1 MTIDKISIDSFGKLS
16 NLEIVPEPGL
26 NIIYA
31 PNESGK
37 TTLLSFIKFVFYGTR
52 QKKLKGDMTFK
63 EKYMPWSGMP
73 MSGSI
78 EFTHNGKKYIIYRNE
93 GAKNGS
99 RKLEIKELSTGMQ
112 CNIAEPGRHFFSVG
126 EKAFSDSCFVTDIAS
141 ITDSDDDIISL
152 LSKSNVDTLSYGRVK
167 GVLEEKI
174 LSLSSPKRSSSAL
187 SLLSKQLG
195 SENSELISTSK
206 ELSHV
211 ADVLSSFQS
220 KQAALRS
227 ELGELDELLAHE
239 AQAGRSFQYYELLS
253 DLERECEN
261 HEVLSSQL
269 ASVDIRLSQT
279 DEKSLLGK
287 FGFLMRWISA
297 SMTIVLATFAF
308 FAKNTF
314 VTAAAVL
321 GAVVCFLT
329 LLFQRKNRPQTKD
342 DGAQLSAV
350 CSALQ
355 RQIELSQ
362 RRIDDIKASVLRF
375 ETSNPDIV
383 RHKNQNE
390 AQRNSFTKE
399 ELNGIIDR
407 KERCTHELKAL
418 ESRCASLSERH
429 AELSLKAD
437 ALRFSIDNLDQKICA
452 VNSKLEV
459 YRTALS
465 ILESAFCSMR
475 DEFAPR
481 LCADAFEMLSAISE
495 GEFDA
500 LVANESFEAS
510 VKINSDYKDVK
521 SLSGGTRSLVYLA
534 LRMAVCDYMSPGES
548 VPVFLD
554 DVLSAFDDDRCARMM
569 HALGAMSR
577 SRQIFLCTCRSR
589 EAFVPDGCGSASIFS
604 IGRKDDNNG

>member
-16 NLEIVPEPGL
+16 NLEIMPASGL

-37 TTLLSFIKFVFYGTR
+37 STLLSFIKFVFYGTR
-52 QKKLKGDMTFK
+52 QKKVKGDMTFK
-63 EKYMPWSGMP
+63 EKYMPWSGLP

-99 RKLEIKELSTGMQ
+99 RRLEIKELSSGVL
-112 CNIAEPGRHFFSVG
+112 CNISEPGRHFFSVG

-152 LSKSNVDTLSYGRVK
+152 LSKSNVDTVSYGRVK
-167 GVLEEKI
+167 EVLEEKI
-174 LSLSSPKRSSSAL
+174 LSLSSPKRSSSDL

-195 SENSELISTSK
+195 SENADLISNAK
-206 ELSHV
+206 ELSRV

-220 KQAALRS
+220 KEAALRS
-227 ELGELDELLAHE
+227 ELGELDALLSRDAE
-239 AQAGRSFQYYELLS
+239 AEKYFQYCELLS
-253 DLERECEN
+253 DLERESEN
-261 HEVLSSQL
+261 HEELSSQL
-269 ASVDIRLSQT
+269 ASLDFRLSQS
-279 DEKSLLGK
+279 DDKSAFFK
-287 FGFLMRWISA
+287 FGFPVKWIASA
-297 SMTIVLATFAF
+297 LAIALVAFAF
-308 FAKNTF
+308 FAQNAF
-314 VTAAAVL
+314 VKAASVL
-321 GAVVCFLT
+321 GAAVS
-329 LLFQRKNRPQTKD
+329 LLAVIFPQKSRPQAKD

-350 CSALQ
+350 HSALE

-362 RRIDDIKASVLRF
+362 CRIDDIKASIMSF
-375 ETSNPDIV
+375 EASNPDIV
-383 RHKNQNE
+383 RHKNLNE
-390 AQRNSFTKE
+390 EQRNSFTKE

-418 ESRCASLSERH
+418 ESRCASLGERH

-437 ALRFSIDNLDQKICA
+437 ALRYSIDNLNQKICQ
-452 VNSKLEV
+452 VNSRLEV

-495 GEFDA
+495 GEFSS

-521 SLSGGTRSLVYLA
+521 SLSGGTRALVYLA
-534 LRMAVCDYMSPGES
+534 LRMAVSDYLSPGES

-554 DVLSAFDDDRCARMM
+554 DVLSAFDDGRCARMM
-569 HALGAMSR
+569 NALGAISQ
-577 SRQIFLCTCRSR
+577 SKQIFLCTCRSR
-589 EAFVPDGCGSASIFS
+589 EAIVPCGCGNALIVN
-604 IGRKDDNNG
+604 IGKDDNNG